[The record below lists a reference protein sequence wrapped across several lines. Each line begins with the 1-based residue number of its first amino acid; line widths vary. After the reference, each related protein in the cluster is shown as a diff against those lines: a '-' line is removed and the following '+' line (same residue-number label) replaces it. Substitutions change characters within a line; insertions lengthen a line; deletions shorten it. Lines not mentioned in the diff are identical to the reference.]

1 MRDGQVF
8 KVLTYLPHTLG
19 AWQLSFSSKMFAHWT
34 RCHHTF
40 PWTDE
45 RRANG
50 VVNPLNSLFQHQHW
64 HFASLS
70 LVYRRYNWNQ
80 LTLVR
85 SMEIVAIQNR
95 LSPLILKNWK
105 LGTSVDMLGC
115 TLVEGRVITNC
126 MIFAFFE
133 KAQNVWW
140 QMTDQLLENLKRN
153 LDIYWTFSTL
163 PRIRVFLY
171 RTLYPNTW
179 PDYKSLV
186 NPDNNN
192 FWCYVRSNWDQLFVV
207 LSLNFPNTLIQ

>member
-1 MRDGQVF
+1 MPSHF
-8 KVLTYLPHTLG
+8 
-19 AWQLSFSSKMFAHWT
+19 
-34 RCHHTF
+34 
-40 PWTDE
+40 
-45 RRANG
+45 
-50 VVNPLNSLFQHQHW
+50 PLNRWEKSQWGRKPSKQPFPTPT
-64 HFASLS
+64 
-70 LVYRRYNWNQ
+70 
-80 LTLVR
+80 LTLR
-85 SMEIVAIQNR
+85 IFITCLSEIQLKSVDFSAINGN
-95 LSPLILKNWK
+95 SGYPKSSSTLILKNWK
-105 LGTSVDMLGC
+105 LGTSVDLLGC

-140 QMTDQLLENLKRN
+140 QMTDQLLEILKRN

-186 NPDNNN
+186 NPDKNN